1 MDLTD
6 VTTEELARRLGE
18 PGLTV
23 LDVRSEAEFSG
34 AAGAPC
40 DPRQGHILGALNL
53 DVTELVGL
61 APQELRELVAPPA
74 RGRDRHLLPLRLPLC
89 SGRHGASRRRLRGA
103 QLRGLVARVVPRRLA
118 AGGCRPLT

>member
-61 APQELRELVAPPA
+61 APAQRPTPAELLEPLPTAGV
-74 RGRDRHLLPLRLPLC
+74 RGHEGVDV
-89 SGRHGASRRRLRGA
+89 HGITLGSVEGA
-103 QLRGLVARVVPRRLA
+103 HRWIP
-118 AGGCRPLT
+118 